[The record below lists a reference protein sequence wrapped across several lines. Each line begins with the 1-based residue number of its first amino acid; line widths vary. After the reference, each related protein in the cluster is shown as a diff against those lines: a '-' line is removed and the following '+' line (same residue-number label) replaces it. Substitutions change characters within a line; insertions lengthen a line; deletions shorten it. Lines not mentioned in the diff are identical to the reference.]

1 MDASFEM
8 LDFAFAAH
16 ETAASGFAGVGQD
29 GKADS
34 LPPHP
39 GEVPSKAMHKKWA
52 KKWRGDLSATKFG
65 ALIRGELPAEIKVL
79 ADRPVIVIAD
89 PNSPASATLVLPRTP
104 RSRMPTR

>member
-1 MDASFEM
+1 M

-65 ALIRGELPAEIKVL
+65 ALIRGELAVAGGDQGAGGQAGYRHCGSKQSGKRD
-79 ADRPVIVIAD
+79 AR
-89 PNSPASATLVLPRTP
+89 SSLPRTP